1 MRRFE
6 GRACFWEAEGRV
18 LSKTPT
24 HLRGGRVSPRVSP
37 WKGHYYVWGGSD
49 SSKTPPWGRSR
60 PNGVLAEDC
69 RLLWK
74 RSASAMLD
82 KPVPTD

>member
-37 WKGHYYVWGGSD
+37 WKGHYYGVVRIRP
-49 SSKTPPWGRSR
+49 KPPPGEVQAERGFGR
-60 PNGVLAEDC
+60 
-69 RLLWK
+69 RLPSTMEAFGFGYA
-74 RSASAMLD
+74 RQ
-82 KPVPTD
+82 TRTN